1 MDNGVLSFIP
11 PDGEF
16 KLLDYQVAAPK
27 GTARPIGLPLNLK
40 AKMAIEVGGG
50 EQQAIAKTS
59 TYTEVDLF
67 DYHQRREIQSDAI
80 VQHPLETIGKHRDH
94 HPARGSRDLG
104 ICHSIRR
111 QPRYAPGWRW

>member
-16 KLLDYQVAAPK
+16 KLLDYQVAVPK

-50 EQQAIAKTS
+50 RS
-59 TYTEVDLF
+59 
-67 DYHQRREIQSDAI
+67 
-80 VQHPLETIGKHRDH
+80 
-94 HPARGSRDLG
+94 
-104 ICHSIRR
+104 
-111 QPRYAPGWRW
+111 